1 MAVKAWVEAGELVL
15 RPGGLRGV
23 VRVPLAEIASWD
35 CLYEVLGRRF
45 LAFHLG
51 DRTAYAQL
59 PRMLPEARDA
69 LVAELTTLI
78 GRGPDVSLLENERDN
93 EHWRKVWEV
102 IKMIGRYLR
111 LFINP
116 LRPPTP
122 PNPRRQ
128 DTHRP
133 R

>member
-1 MAVKAWVEAGELVL
+1 MKVTTESGELVL

-23 VRVPLAEIASWD
+23 TRVPLAAIASWD
-35 CLYEVLGRRF
+35 CLYEVMGRRF

-59 PRMLPEARDA
+59 PRLQPAARDA
-69 LVAELTTLI
+69 LVAELTALI
-78 GRGPDVSLLENERDN
+78 GREPDVSLLENERDN
-93 EHWRKVWEV
+93 EHWAKVWEL

-122 PNPRRQ
+122 PRR
-128 DTHRP
+128 
-133 R
+133 